1 MAAPDLYTLTAD
13 TVEAPP
19 VALGAALKRIG
30 PGMVLAASIVGSGE
44 LIATTT
50 LGAEVGYLALWII
63 VASCAIKPVV
73 QGELGRYTIATG
85 ETCLEAFAR
94 VPGPRL
100 PGAGG
105 QVNWLVLCWLL
116 TVLLSLLQVGGMFG
130 GVAQVLN
137 LLVPAVPVNAWVGIC
152 LALTLAL
159 LLGGG
164 YSRIEKLAVV
174 KVSFFT
180 ILTVCAAVVL
190 LATPGAASPRDLAD
204 GFAFHLPKAGLA
216 TAIAVFGITG
226 VGATELVMYPYWCIE
241 KGYARYTG
249 PRDGSSGWLPRARG
263 WIRVMHLDITCS
275 LVIYTA
281 ATLAFYLLG
290 AGVLHQQGL
299 IPKAGDMI
307 ATLSRL
313 YTQTLGGWALW
324 LFYAGAV
331 ITLYGTVFASTA
343 AHARV
348 TADLV
353 RMTGAFARSDG
364 AARGRW
370 RDINTVILATLPAIF
385 YWTIGSPVR
394 MVVAGGIAQ
403 ALMLPL
409 IGLAA
414 VYLRHRRV
422 PEDLQP
428 SPLTTGT
435 LWVSAAVMVAAAL
448 YYTVSQI
455 AG

>member
-1 MAAPDLYTLTAD
+1 MAAPDLYTLTSD

-19 VALGAALKRIG
+19 AALGAALKRIG

-94 VPGPRL
+94 VPGPSI
-100 PGAGG
+100 PGTGG
-105 QVNWLVLCWLL
+105 QVNWLVGCWLL

-164 YSRIEKLAVV
+164 YSRIETLAVV

-249 PRDGSSGWLPRARG
+249 PRDGSPGWLPRARG